1 VSRARAFHLLTFLV
15 TAGALALQLVLV
27 AQGHRVLDEHH
38 RPDLLTRLV
47 RFCSYLTI
55 WANALVAWST
65 LTLALGRDRDTRL
78 WRALRADAV
87 VPVLAVAGWAV
98 FGPRGRLDRSDL
110 LPALVV
116 PVLWLACTLVRGALV
131 SWYPYPV
138 VDVGR
143 HGYAVVLANGVGVAA
158 LMLAIAAAMVASER
172 RMAGR
177 GAVGNVPT
185 GA

>member
-1 VSRARAFHLLTFLV
+1 M
-15 TAGALALQLVLV
+15 
-27 AQGHRVLDEHH
+27 
-38 RPDLLTRLV
+38 
-47 RFCSYLTI
+47 
-55 WANALVAWST
+55 
-65 LTLALGRDRDTRL
+65 
-78 WRALRADAV
+78 
-87 VPVLAVAGWAV
+87 
-98 FGPRGRLDRSDL
+98 
-110 LPALVV
+110 

-131 SWYPYPV
+131 SWYPYPF

-143 HGYAVVLANGVGVAA
+143 HGYAAVLANCVGVAA